1 MSEEARPTRREIA
14 WTFTRIAMA
23 AVGGGLSAWA
33 QRVLVEEKRWLGEE
47 EFLEILAM
55 SRLLP
60 GANQIN
66 VAVLTGSK
74 FHGLSGGAAAVFG
87 LTALP
92 AVLIVLMA
100 LLYFQFNHLEEIQRA
115 LRGAAAAAIGLTIA
129 MGIEAARKS
138 IRGGVPWLLCT
149 AMLALTVFFK
159 WPLVA
164 SLALLAPLSIWHAG
178 FRKNG

>member
-1 MSEEARPTRREIA
+1 MSEGICPTRREIA

-33 QRVLVEEKRWLGEE
+33 QRVLVQEKRWLEEE

-74 FHGLSGGAAAVFG
+74 FRGLSGAAAAVFG

-100 LLYFQFNHLEEIQRA
+100 LLYFQFNHLDEIQRA

-138 IRGGVPWLLCT
+138 IRGAVPWILC
-149 AMLALTVFFK
+149 ASMLVLTVAFK

-164 SLALLAPLSIWHAG
+164 SLALLAPLSVCYEG
-178 FRKNG
+178 FRKHG

>member
-1 MSEEARPTRREIA
+1 MNKGACPTRREIA

-100 LLYFQFNHLEEIQRA
+100 LLYFQFDHLEEIQRS

-138 IRGGVPWLLCT
+138 VRGVAPWLLCA
-149 AMLALTVFFK
+149 AMLVLTVFFK
-159 WPLVA
+159 WPLFA

-178 FRKNG
+178 FRNHG